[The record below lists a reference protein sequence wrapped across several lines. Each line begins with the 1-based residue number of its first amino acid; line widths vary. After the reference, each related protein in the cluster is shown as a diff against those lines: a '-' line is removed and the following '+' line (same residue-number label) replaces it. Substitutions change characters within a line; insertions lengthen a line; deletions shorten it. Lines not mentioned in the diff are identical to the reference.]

1 MPGGRWGRFRSSRAK
16 SLSEVAVTAVS
27 LLALPPPT
35 TLFLSFLT
43 DFTLDWE
50 SDGMR
55 YQISPEF
62 IFARISDFSRPPT
75 LVSVAFM

>member
-1 MPGGRWGRFRSSRAK
+1 M
-16 SLSEVAVTAVS
+16 
-27 LLALPPPT
+27 LALPPPT

-43 DFTLDWE
+43 DFPLDWE